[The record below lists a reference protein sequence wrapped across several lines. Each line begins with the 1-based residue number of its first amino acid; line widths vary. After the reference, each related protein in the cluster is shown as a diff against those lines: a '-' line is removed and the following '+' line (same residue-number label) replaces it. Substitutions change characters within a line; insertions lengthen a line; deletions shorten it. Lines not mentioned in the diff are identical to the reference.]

1 MRAIYRKILT
11 YPHHI
16 SSRHTPMSAD
26 SRAAKFSSFK
36 ALDGHEDKIVE
47 AGRETER
54 KRILTEEERD
64 KLNAKLYALL
74 DRQYEQVRLW
84 VRYFE
89 PDTKKDGG
97 RYVNYEGTFKYFRE
111 DTRCYVFTD
120 GFELPVGKSV
130 EVRYE

>member
-1 MRAIYRKILT
+1 MRAIYKEILT
-11 YPHHI
+11 HPHHV
-16 SSRHTPMSAD
+16 SSQHMPMSAD

-36 ALDGHEDKIVE
+36 ALDGHEDKIAE

-74 DRQYEQVRLW
+74 DHQYEQVRLR
-84 VRYFE
+84 VCYLE
-89 PDTKKDGG
+89 PDKKKAGG
-97 RYVNYEGTFKYFRE
+97 RYASYEGTFKYFRE

-120 GFELPVGKSV
+120 GFELPVGKIV